1 MHSILIECLP
11 ADLPEKIDVDV
22 SHLKEIGN
30 AIHVSD
36 IKCKDKILIL
46 SDMNAIVA
54 NVLAP
59 KVEEEV
65 ETEDDVEAEPE
76 VITEKSSEE

>member
-1 MHSILIECLP
+1 M
-11 ADLPEKIDVDV
+11 D
-22 SHLKEIGN
+22 
-30 AIHVSD
+30 
-36 IKCKDKILIL
+36 
-46 SDMNAIVA
+46 AIVA

-65 ETEDDVEAEPE
+65 EIEDDVEAEPE